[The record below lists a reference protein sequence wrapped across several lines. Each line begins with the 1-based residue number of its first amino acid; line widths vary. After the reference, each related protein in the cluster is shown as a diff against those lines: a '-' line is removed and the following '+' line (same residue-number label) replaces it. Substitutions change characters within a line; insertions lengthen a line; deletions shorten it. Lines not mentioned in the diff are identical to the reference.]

1 VRPAIPVTTARC
13 IKTPFSGTLNKR
25 VASLQA
31 AEKSDTKVIA
41 PYYFIEKDQEFVS
54 REFRSSCGGSAL
66 RAT

>member
-1 VRPAIPVTTARC
+1 VRPAIPVTQRVAS
-13 IKTPFSGTLNKR
+13 KPLFSGTLNKR
-25 VASLQA
+25 VASIQA